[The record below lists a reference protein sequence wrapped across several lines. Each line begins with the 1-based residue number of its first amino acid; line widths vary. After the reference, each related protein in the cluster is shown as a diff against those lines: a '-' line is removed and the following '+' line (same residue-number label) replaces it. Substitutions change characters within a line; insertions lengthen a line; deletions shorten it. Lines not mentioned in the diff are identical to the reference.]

1 MHLKFENLQFTASF
15 KERGALNKLL
25 SLSDDQKKRGVAA
38 MSAGNHAQGVAYHAG
53 RLGIPV
59 TIVMPEGTPFTKI
72 KHTKDFG
79 ARVVLDGPTLSEA
92 FARATEIA
100 KDEGLTFVHPYD
112 DPRIIAGQGTIAL
125 EMRADAEEPLDML
138 VVPIGG
144 GGWISSVAIAAKA
157 INPNIQ
163 IYGVQ
168 TRAYPSMY
176 DNFKSANLP
185 SAGQT
190 IAEGIAVK
198 DPGKLTR
205 EIVRGA
211 VQDILLVDEAQIEQ
225 ALAALLEIEKT
236 VVEGAAAAA
245 YAAVLENKPLF
256 AGRKVGIVLSGGN
269 IDMRLLSNV
278 ILRELSREGRILSL
292 EVEIEDRPGLLAR
305 VATLVGDAGGNI
317 LEVSHNRM
325 MTDTPVQS
333 AHLGMTVTLATRR
346 HRNPRSSHL
355 AVHAARRRLTPRR
368 PSCRRHRFLDVVAL
382 ALGQQRVGAGPV
394 ARAHQD
400 LDVLGQQHRRIL
412 EPHHRLVHQPERAG
426 PIIARHVHVDQAG
439 IDLPRGLR
447 PVGGALQRGFRLR
460 LLTVLVVIL
469 IGHELV

>member
-1 MHLKFENLQFTASF
+1 MTNPSAASPVTIDDIRAAARLIHGQVERTPTRHSDTLSRITGAEVHLKFENLQYTASF

-25 SLSDDQKKRGVAA
+25 SLTEEERRRGVAA

-59 TIVMPEGTPFTKI
+59 TIVMPLTTPFTKV

-79 ARVVLDGPTLSEA
+79 ARVILDGATLSESY
-92 FARATEIA
+92 ARALTVA

-112 DPRIIAGQGTIAL
+112 DVRIIAGQGTVAL
-125 EMRADAEEPLDML
+125 EMLADAEEPLDTL

-144 GGWISSVAIAAKA
+144 GGLISGVSIAAKA

-176 DNFKSANLP
+176 DNMKSANLP

-198 DPGKLTR
+198 DPGKITR
-205 EIVRGA
+205 EIVRA
-211 VQDILLVDEAQIEQ
+211 NVHDILLVDEPQIEQ

-245 YAAVLENKPLF
+245 YAAVLDNKQLF
-256 AGRKVGIVLSGGN
+256 HGRKVGIVLSGGN

-278 ILRELSREGRILSL
+278 ILRELAREGRLLSL

-305 VATLVGDAGGNI
+305 VATLVGEAGGNI

-325 MTDTPVQS
+325 MTDMPVKS
-333 AHLGMTVTLATRR
+333 ATLGMVVEARDQD
-346 HRNPRSSHL
+346 
-355 AVHAARRRLTPRR
+355 HANEIRKALT
-368 PSCRRHRFLDVVAL
+368 D
-382 ALGQQRVGAGPV
+382 AGFT
-394 ARAHQD
+394 
-400 LDVLGQQHRRIL
+400 
-412 EPHHRLVHQPERAG
+412 
-426 PIIARHVHVDQAG
+426 
-439 IDLPRGLR
+439 LR
-447 PVGGALQRGFRLR
+447 P
-460 LLTVLVVIL
+460 TSI
-469 IGHELV
+469 